1 MNFPM
6 MKKTGVLICAA
17 ALPLLSAC
25 SGTKSAKHFDP
36 HAKAA
41 PTGSAAFQKV
51 TLGKKFPPE
60 LLSPPKDAFRIG
72 AGDKLEIEI
81 MEVEGT
87 RQVCSVMPDGDLY
100 YQTAPALN
108 ATGLTIPEL
117 KTKLQASLKD
127 FYRDPQ
133 VSIILRG
140 VSSQRVWIL
149 GRVNTPGLYPLEN
162 PMTIVEAISRAGG
175 LFASRFSGTTEELAD
190 LRHSFLV
197 RNGEFLPVDF
207 YALLKQGDL
216 SQNIYL
222 KSGDYI
228 YLPSALSQEVYI
240 LGAVSQP
247 KAIGFMDQVTLVSAV
262 AEAKGLLPTAYAQ
275 RVVIIRG
282 SMTQPEVATVN
293 LNEIMGGKSP
303 DIALQPRDIVW
314 VPNSPWDR
322 VETYT
327 KLILN
332 SFVSTVAA
340 NEGIHAAS
348 KTASPVQSS
357 ITINPTKAQ

>member
-1 MNFPM
+1 
-6 MKKTGVLICAA
+6 
-17 ALPLLSAC
+17 
-25 SGTKSAKHFDP
+25 
-36 HAKAA
+36 
-41 PTGSAAFQKV
+41 
-51 TLGKKFPPE
+51 
-60 LLSPPKDAFRIG
+60 
-72 AGDKLEIEI
+72 
-81 MEVEGT
+81 
-87 RQVCSVMPDGDLY
+87 
-100 YQTAPALN
+100 
-108 ATGLTIPEL
+108 
-117 KTKLQASLKD
+117 
-127 FYRDPQ
+127 
-133 VSIILRG
+133 
-140 VSSQRVWIL
+140 
-149 GRVNTPGLYPLEN
+149 
-162 PMTIVEAISRAGG
+162 
-175 LFASRFSGTTEELAD
+175 
-190 LRHSFLV
+190 
-197 RNGEFLPVDF
+197 
-207 YALLKQGDL
+207 
-216 SQNIYL
+216 L

-247 KAIGFMDQVTLVSAV
+247 KAIGFMDQVTLVSAL

>member
-1 MNFPM
+1 MNYLT
-6 MKKTGVLICAA
+6 MKKAGFVICSAA
-17 ALPLLSAC
+17 IFFSAC
-25 SGTKSAKHFDP
+25 SETKSAKHFDP

-41 PTGSAAFQKV
+41 PTGSANFQKV
-51 TLGKKFPPE
+51 SLGKKFPPD
-60 LLSPPKDAFRIG
+60 LLSPPKDTFRIG

-87 RQVCSVMPDGDLY
+87 RQLCSIMPDGDLY
-100 YQTAPALN
+100 YQTAPAFK
-108 ATGLTIPEL
+108 AAGLTLPEL
-117 KTKLQASLKD
+117 KTQLQASLKD

-162 PMTIVEAISRAGG
+162 PMTVIEAITRAGG

-197 RNGEFLPVDF
+197 RNGEFMPVDF
-207 YALLKQGDL
+207 YALLKQGDV

-228 YLPSALSQEVYI
+228 YLPSALSQEVYV
-240 LGAVSQP
+240 LGAVKQP
-247 KAIGFMDQVTLVSAV
+247 KAVGFMDQVTLVSAV
-262 AEAKGLLPTAYAQ
+262 SEAKGLLPTAYAQ
-275 RVVIIRG
+275 RIVIIRG

-322 VETYT
+322 IETYT
-327 KLILN
+327 KLVMN
-332 SFVSTVAA
+332 SFVRTVTA
-340 NEGIHAAS
+340 NEGIHAVS
-348 KTASPVQSS
+348 KTASPVQSN
-357 ITINPTKAQ
+357 ITINPGTGQ